1 MQTFEVRRLICL
13 SYRKMESRRRNPTR
27 HKLREIGGASGG
39 GGEQGDVHEIYAEHA
54 SVAPGRQKDC
64 EGVV

>member
-1 MQTFEVRRLICL
+1 
-13 SYRKMESRRRNPTR
+13 MESRRRNPTR